1 MKTYSKKY
9 SAIAIHTM
17 QLTIITRL
25 GLLMS
30 FCAIAG
36 GASYYLILRPA
47 LDLRFSI
54 IKKTQQLHALF
65 HSTQKKQISLKRM
78 AKQLRILKTL
88 YPGLHKKVFNK
99 KTSSENSSLFVDLIK
114 KEALQL
120 EMIQP
125 LENKLNVKLSG
136 SFSHILHFLKQL
148 PFKPYFASPHFVR
161 ILQSDFNNE
170 SNHPTKLL
178 ALETTLEI
186 ID

>member
-1 MKTYSKKY
+1 MKTYSEKY
-9 SAIAIHTM
+9 SAIATQLM

-25 GLLMS
+25 GLLMA

-36 GASYYLILRPA
+36 GSSYYLILKPA
-47 LDLRFSI
+47 LEFRFSI
-54 IKKTQQLHALF
+54 IKKTQRLHDLLQ
-65 HSTQKKQISLKRM
+65 STQKKQIKLKRM
-78 AKQLRILKTL
+78 AKKLRILQIL
-88 YPGLHKKVFNK
+88 YPGLHKKTFNK
-99 KTSSENSSLFVDLIK
+99 KTSAENLSMFVDLIK

-148 PFKPYFASPHFVR
+148 PFKPYFSSPLFVR
-161 ILQSDFNNE
+161 ILQSDFNNK

-178 ALETTLEI
+178 TLETTLEI
-186 ID
+186 FD